1 MLASINPLGERARRT
16 RWRRTMAWYVV
27 ASTVGG
33 AVSGAVAGA
42 VGLALHTAAHPS
54 SLVVAG
60 AAVVACLAGLAF
72 DAPLR
77 GLALPTV
84 HRQVNENWLARY
96 RGWVYGSG
104 FGFQLGLGVATIVI
118 SATVYVALL
127 LALLTG
133 SWIGGAVVGATF
145 GLVRAV
151 PLLAMRRVEDPA
163 GIRRVLRQAAAWAGR
178 ARMLALGCLGVVA
191 AVGLVGVVVGALCR
205 HCPRTA

>member
-16 RWRRTMAWYVV
+16 RWGRTMAWYVV

-60 AAVVACLAGLAF
+60 GAVVACLAGLAF
-72 DAPLR
+72 DAPRR

-96 RGWVYGSG
+96 RGWVYGTG
-104 FGFQLGLGVATIVI
+104 FGFQLGLGVATIVT

-127 LALLTG
+127 LAVLTG
-133 SWIGGAVVGATF
+133 SVLGGVAVGATF
-145 GLVRAV
+145 GLVRAL
-151 PLLAMRRVEDPA
+151 PLLAVGRVHDPD
-163 GIRRVLRQAAAWAGR
+163 GIRRVLARGAAWAGR
-178 ARMLALGCLGVVA
+178 ARVLALGCLAMVA
-191 AVGLVGVVVGALCR
+191 AVGLVALVVGA
-205 HCPRTA
+205 